1 MELKTRIVA
10 ALVAC
15 MSAAGY
21 LHAEGS
27 IVGKV
32 SAKGEENREALP
44 GVTVLLQGTVRGT
57 STNTKGEYRIAG
69 LPEGTYTL
77 VFSMV
82 GYERLEKTG
91 VVVENG
97 KDVRVDVQLGQVAVP
112 MDQVVVTATKR
123 QQSLSDVPVSV
134 TVIDSRQI
142 ARRNALTLDDAM
154 RYVPGVNMTGSQ
166 INIRGSSGY
175 NRGAGSRVLMLLDGI
190 PLITGDTG
198 ELNFET
204 IPIGEVERVE
214 VVKGASSALYGSN
227 ALGGVI
233 NVITR
238 EIPDHPETDVGTYVG
253 FYSDPSRSQWK
264 WSAVNRYYNGQSISH
279 SYRVGDI
286 GVSFFFSRQFDDGY
300 RKNDYRRR
308 YNFYTKFKE
317 DFGPSSSLTLHF
329 GLLDQYGGQYLYWR
343 NLDSALLPPLAQADD
358 IVKSNRYFAS
368 ATYNRVISQ
377 DLLVTTSFLWYHN
390 VWGFET
396 RAGIGRAESDADDLR
411 WDFSATDVINETH
424 TLTAGGDVTGDIIGG
439 RVLEFRR
446 VGGFALFA
454 QDEIML
460 EKALT
465 VTAGL
470 RYDFQAMGLTTPGGK
485 VTPKVAARYTVADGT
500 TLRASVTTGFRV
512 PSVTEAFIQAAVS
525 NLATFPG
532 GDLKPEKSTSYEVG
546 IVQTIGS
553 SGNLDFALFRT
564 DYDNLIEPQ
573 LTQVGSSLG
582 IQWRNVADARIQGGE
597 VVLGLG
603 FFDGLLSSSIGYT
616 YVYPEDR
623 TRHDILRYRPRHV
636 LYTNLLGHIG
646 PVMLTG
652 DFRFMSKPDRIDE
665 ELMTTG
671 IVPDGDARVDVLV
684 TDVRAGTDFTFLGV
698 NVNATFSVNNLF
710 QYNYTELIG
719 NIMPPRT
726 YVLALHLKP

>member
-1 MELKTRIVA
+1 MGLKLKITLALA
-10 ALVAC
+10 AL
-15 MSAAGY
+15 MAAGGV
-21 LHAEGS
+21 LHAEGT
-27 IVGKV
+27 IVGTV
-32 SAKGEENREALP
+32 TSRGEEKPEPLP
-44 GVTVLLQGTVRGT
+44 GVTVLVQGTVRGS

-69 LPEGTYTL
+69 LPAGTYTL

-82 GYERLEKTG
+82 GYERVQKQG
-91 VVVENG
+91 IAVEEG
-97 KDVRVDVQLGQVAVP
+97 KETRLDAQLAQVAVP

-134 TVIDSRQI
+134 SVLDSRQI
-142 ARRNALTLDDAM
+142 ARRNAQTLDEAM

-204 IPIGEVERVE
+204 IPVGEIDRVE

-238 EIPDHPETDVGTYVG
+238 EIPDHPSTDFRSYVG
-253 FYSDPSRSQWK
+253 LYNDPSRPQWK
-264 WSAVNRYYNGQSISH
+264 WSAVNRYYNGQSLSH
-279 SYRVGDI
+279 SYRVGNL
-286 GVSFFFSRQFDDGY
+286 GVSLFFSRQVDDGY

-308 YNFYTKFKE
+308 YNFYAKMKE
-317 DFGPSSSLTLHF
+317 EFDPSSSLTVHF

-368 ATYNRVISQ
+368 GTYNKVFSQ
-377 DLLVTTSFLWYHN
+377 DLMLTTSFLWYHN

-396 RAGIGRAESDADDLR
+396 RAGIGRAESVADDLR
-411 WDFSATDVINETH
+411 WDFALTDVLNDMH
-424 TLTAGGDVTGDIIGG
+424 TITAGGDVTGDIIGG
-439 RVLEFRR
+439 RVFTFKK
-446 VGGFALFA
+446 VGGFAAFA
-454 QDEIML
+454 QDEITL
-460 EKALT
+460 DKSFA
-465 VTAGL
+465 VTAGV
-470 RYDFQAMGLTTPGGK
+470 RYDFQAMGLSTPGGK
-485 VTPKVAARYTVADGT
+485 VSPKVALRYTAAEGT
-500 TLRASVTTGFRV
+500 TLRASVTKGFRV
-512 PSVTEAFIQAAVS
+512 PSVAEAFIQATVS

-532 GDLKPEKSTSYEVG
+532 DDLKPEKSTSYEVG
-546 IVQTIGS
+546 IVQSIGS
-553 SGNLDFALFRT
+553 VGNVDFALFRT

-573 LTQVGSSLG
+573 LTQVGSNLG
-582 IQWRNVADARIQGGE
+582 IQWRNVADARVQGGE
-597 VVLGLG
+597 VSLGFG
-603 FFDGLLSSSIGYT
+603 FFDGLLTTNVGYT
-616 YVYPEDR
+616 YVFPEDR

-636 LYTNLLGHIG
+636 LYASALSRIG
-646 PVMLTG
+646 PVTLSS
-652 DFRFMSKPDRIDE
+652 DFRYMSKPDRIDE

-671 IVPDGDARVDVLV
+671 IVPDGDARVDVIV
-684 TDVRAGTDFTFLGV
+684 TDVRAGVDFSLLGCEI
-698 NVNATFSVNNLF
+698 NTTLSVNNFF

-726 YVLALHLKP
+726 YVLAVHVKP